1 MSKNKFE
8 LHDERLA
15 STDEAGHRVYIHPEN
30 IKGKWRD
37 RRTLFYSFLVIL
49 YLVLPW
55 IHFKGK
61 QIILLNI
68 PAREFTFFGATF
80 FAHDAPLFLLILLAF
95 VFTMGLLTSVLGR
108 VWCGWGCPQT
118 VFIDLIYGRI
128 EQLVEGKAR
137 ARQKL
142 QEMPWNLE
150 KISKKSLKWFL
161 FTIVTLHISHSF
173 LGYFV
178 GTRELFWITLSP
190 PSEHMTLFSIMIFV
204 TAVLL
209 FDFGWFRE
217 QFCIIACPY
226 GRLQSVMMDES
237 SLVVA
242 YDKKRGEPRRGTIE
256 KQGEGDCI
264 NCYHCVKACPTGIDI
279 RRGTQLEC
287 IACTNCIDACD
298 DIMRKLKK
306 PEGLIRYDSE
316 ANLEGKKV
324 KTFDIRRIIYSIA
337 IVIVLSLLG
346 RSLLHIGDLKATL
359 IRGGSKP
366 YTERSLEGGVKE
378 IGNLYRLR
386 VDYKGSANKLVS
398 LSVPKASNIKIVTS
412 RNPFKLSG
420 KKSKDV
426 IVHFRFPQSTLTRG
440 SASVVLTFSDQ
451 AGKKMLE
458 KEVSLVGPLK

>member
-8 LHDERLA
+8 LHEERLA
-15 STDEAGHRVYIHPEN
+15 TTDETGRRVYIHPEN
-30 IKGKWRD
+30 VKGKWRD
-37 RRTLFYSFLVIL
+37 RRTFFYSFLVLL

-61 QIILLNI
+61 QIVLLDI
-68 PAREFTFFGATF
+68 PAREFTFFGTTF
-80 FAHDAPLFLLILLAF
+80 FAHDAPLFLLILLIF
-95 VFTMGLLTSVLGR
+95 IFTMGLLTSVLGR

-128 EQLVEGKAR
+128 EQFIEGKAR

-150 KISKKSLKWFL
+150 KIAKKSFKWFL
-161 FTIVTLHISHSF
+161 FLLVTLHISHSF
-173 LGYFV
+173 LGYFI
-178 GTRELFWITLSP
+178 GTRKLFWITLSP
-190 PSEHMTLFSIMIFV
+190 PSEHLTLFFVMVFV
-204 TAVLL
+204 TGLLL

-237 SLVVA
+237 SLVIA
-242 YDKKRGEPRRGTIE
+242 YDKERGEPRRGTVE
-256 KQGEGDCI
+256 SEGEGDCI

-298 DIMRKLKK
+298 DIMRKVNK

-324 KTFDIRRIIYSIA
+324 KTFDLRRMVYSAA
-337 IVIVLSLLG
+337 IIVLLVVLT
-346 RSLLHIGDLKATL
+346 RSLLHLGDLDATL
-359 IRGGSKP
+359 IRAGSSP
-366 YTERSLEGGVKE
+366 YSERTVQGNRKE
-378 IGNLYRLR
+378 ISNLYRLR
-386 VDYKGSANKLVS
+386 MDYKGSKSTEISLEVLDNKS
-398 LSVPKASNIKIVTS
+398 IEIFTS

-426 IVHFRFPQSTLTRG
+426 ILHFRFPQELLKNG
-440 SASVVLTFSDQ
+440 SAAASLAFKNAQ
-451 AGKKMLE
+451 GKILLK
-458 KEVSLVGPLK
+458 KEVSLVGPLR

>member
-1 MSKNKFE
+1 MSTKNKFE
-8 LHDERLA
+8 LHEERLA
-15 STDEAGHRVYIHPEN
+15 TTDEQGKRVYIHPESV
-30 IKGKWRD
+30 KGKWRN
-37 RRTLFYSFLVIL
+37 RRTYFYSFLVIL

-68 PAREFTFFGATF
+68 PAREFTFFGTTF
-80 FAHDAPLFLLILLAF
+80 FAHDAPLFLLIILGF
-95 VFTMGLLTSVLGR
+95 IFTMGLLTSVLGR

-128 EQLVEGKAR
+128 EQLIEGKAR

-150 KISKKSLKWFL
+150 KITKKGIKWFL
-161 FTIVTLHISHSF
+161 FTLVTLHISHSF

-178 GTRELFWITLSP
+178 GTHELFKITLSP
-190 PSEHMTLFSIMIFV
+190 PSEHIGLFSIMLFV
-204 TAVLL
+204 TGVLL

-242 YDKKRGEPRRGTIE
+242 YDKSRGDPRRGSVPTE
-256 KQGEGDCI
+256 EEGDCI
-264 NCYHCVKACPTGIDI
+264 NCYHCVKVCPTGIDI

-287 IACTNCIDACD
+287 ISCTNCIDACD
-298 DIMRKLKK
+298 DIMRKLKR

-324 KTFDIRRIIYSIA
+324 KKIDTRRVIYCLA
-337 IVIVLSLLG
+337 IVTVLGLFI
-346 RSLLHIGDLKATL
+346 RSILHLDDLQATL
-359 IRGGSKP
+359 IRAGRAP
-366 YTERSLEGGVKE
+366 YSEKIINDKRIIT
-378 IGNLYRLR
+378 NLYRLR
-386 VDYKGSANKLVS
+386 IDYKSSTKNEIALSIKDNKS
-398 LSVPKASNIKIVTS
+398 IEIFTRK
-412 RNPFKLSG
+412 NPFKISG
-420 KKSKDV
+420 KSSKD
-426 IVHFRFPQSTLTRG
+426 ILIHFRFPQNLLATG
-440 SASVVLTFSDQ
+440 SAKAKLIFKNIK
-451 AGKKMLE
+451 GKKLLE
-458 KEVSLVGPLK
+458 KEVSLVGPLN